1 MDSGKTGKG
10 AGDQLTPLSFEVA
23 KAKGGAPMRRANP
36 QKNQVRPPG
45 SDWNLGSFQMTGA
58 ARPASAKRGKGSGM
72 AQSSVPARRRR
83 ALTVWSGTSARP
95 GVL

>member
-1 MDSGKTGKG
+1 MDAGKTGKR
-10 AGDQLTPLSFEVA
+10 AADHVAPVYAEVA

-36 QKNQVRPPG
+36 QKKQTWPPG

-58 ARPASAKRGKGSGM
+58 ARPAAAKRGKGSGM